1 MDVVF
6 PVRPCW
12 CCETGFLC
20 FIVELGAHSVG
31 ACESGPSPGTDIVV
45 SLLFKKKQER
55 NYFLLGT
62 LIFHQKKIM
71 ERW

>member
-1 MDVVF
+1 VDVVF

-20 FIVELGAHSVG
+20 FVVELGAHGVG

-45 SLLFKKKQER
+45 KER
-55 NYFLLGT
+55 ICN
-62 LIFHQKKIM
+62 QKKIM